1 MIKIN
6 NLKLLFYRSFFFTF
20 IFMKNKTI
28 ILILVLITSCSKAQV
43 SEKQKLIINSDPI
56 LVNTEDV
63 HRAYFA
69 SGCFW
74 CVEAIYESIIG
85 VNEVVSGYSG
95 GFTSNPTYEVVNT
108 QTTGHAETIEVIYN
122 PKIITFSQLVE
133 VYFGTQDIE
142 QINGQ
147 GPDSGTQYRSII
159 FYQNQ
164 EQKKVIDEKIK
175 EIKDSF
181 KINVAAK
188 PYPFLKFWKAE
199 KYHQDFKK
207 NNKNNRYII
216 NVSDPRFKRF
226 KYKFSEIIDQNQ

>member
-1 MIKIN
+1 MKH
-6 NLKLLFYRSFFFTF
+6 LTTLLICLTISVTSCQTN
-20 IFMKNKTI
+20 KNKTSSQH
-28 ILILVLITSCSKAQV
+28 TQV
-43 SEKQKLIINSDPI
+43 TTPPI
-56 LVNTEDV
+56 EVPLENGMAK
-63 HRAYFA
+63 AYFA

-133 VYFGTQDIE
+133 VYFGTQNIE

-147 GPDSGTQYRSII
+147 GPDTGTQYRSII

-199 KYHQDFKK
+199 KYHQDFKR